1 MAWQELLNSYLR
13 FLALEKGLANNT
25 LFSYERDLTRYLD
38 FLAQKGVRRPEE
50 ISAPIVQDFATEL
63 GRLGLSS
70 NSVARNFSAVRG
82 FHKYL
87 INEGR
92 AQEDAGLL
100 LETPHLKRKLPE
112 VLSVEEISRI
122 LEAPDTE
129 LPLGIRDRAILE
141 VFYGSGLRV
150 SEVINLKLDNLL
162 SDESLLRVFGKGS
175 KERIVPLGDEAMYWL
190 KIYLGRT
197 RPGLSCGLDSKNHI
211 FLNRFGKPFSRMGVW
226 KIVRKYVLAAN
237 ISKRIYPHIFR
248 HSFATHLLENG
259 ADLRA
264 VQEMLGHSD
273 ISTTQIYTHITGSY
287 LKEVHKSFHP
297 RG

>member
-1 MAWQELLNSYLR
+1 MTWKELLNSYLR

-25 LFSYERDLTRYLD
+25 QFSYERDLARYLH
-38 FLAQKGVRRPEE
+38 FLEQEGVDGPENITASVVQK
-50 ISAPIVQDFATEL
+50 FASEL
-63 GRLGLSS
+63 SRLGLAS
-70 NSVARNFSAVRG
+70 NSVARNFSAIRG

-87 INEGR
+87 IREGL
-92 AQEDAGLL
+92 AEEDSGLL

-112 VLSVEEISRI
+112 VLSIEEILRI

-129 LPLGIRDRAILE
+129 SPMGIRDRAILE
-141 VFYGSGLRV
+141 VFYGGGLRV
-150 SEVINLKLDNLL
+150 SEVINLKLENLL
-162 SDESLLRVFGKGS
+162 LEENLLRIFGKGS
-175 KERIVPLGDEAMYWL
+175 KERIVPLGDEAIYRL

-197 RPGLSCGLDSKNHI
+197 RPMLSRGAASKNHV
-211 FLNRFGKPFSRMGVW
+211 FLNRFGKPFSRMGLW